1 MVTLHPITDDY
12 ADYTESE
19 LAGLREDLRKH
30 GLRVPVVIWRGEVV
44 DGRHRVWCCE
54 RLDIELRFEDIT
66 ESCPTDADMRAH
78 VASLNQ
84 HRRSRTAPLTNAEKQ
99 AKVEAAL
106 KAEPARSDRAIAQE
120 VGVSH
125 PTVLGT
131 RKRLEA
137 QGVVESTTPSER
149 VSANGKRGEGQH
161 REIVRTGNRGAAPS
175 DQRAAWRVGL
185 TADEQNAIVPK
196 IKWLDHRALLDDMP
210 LDVRQIIAANL
221 SKHETH
227 IKAREREERIGKGFK
242 TVPVFNPFWYSTR
255 LDSQTVRMMI
265 VHRVEKR
272 PDILAAAAAASDHQ
286 RYSVVSALITPPTQ
300 VKTIRD
306 KYPHLFDK
314 EPPSPLHRHL
324 GTVDDEETKALRD
337 FASTLLNSFRAVD
350 DSPAS
355 MQAELRKICAC
366 IRHCTDARSWDERL
380 WALSNELIEEKP
392 ATERPKLKVV

>member
-30 GLRVPVVIWRGEVV
+30 GLRVPVVLWRGEVV
-44 DGRHRVWCCE
+44 DGRHRVWCCD

-66 ESCPTDADMRAH
+66 ESCPSEADMRAH

-84 HRRSRTAPLTNAEKQ
+84 HRRSRTAPLSNAEKR

-106 KAEPARSDRAIAQE
+106 KDDSKRSDVAIAQE
-120 VGVSH
+120 VGVSQ
-125 PTVLGT
+125 PSVLRA

-137 QGVVESTTPSER
+137 QDVIQCITSSER
-149 VSANGKRGEGQH
+149 VAKNGQRGHGQH
-161 REIVRTGNRGAAPS
+161 REIVRTGIRGAAPT
-175 DQRAAWRVGL
+175 DQRGAWRVGL
-185 TADEQNAIVPK
+185 TPDEQRAIVAK
-196 IKWLDHRALLDDMP
+196 IKIPDHRALLDDLS
-210 LDVRQIIAANL
+210 LDMRQIIADNL
-221 SKHETH
+221 SKHPH
-227 IKAREREERIGKGFK
+227 SVKAREREERAGK
-242 TVPVFNPFWYSTR
+242 TVLVFNPLWYSSR
-255 LDSQTVRMMI
+255 LDSQTIRMM
-265 VHRVEKR
+265 VAHRMEKR
-272 PDILAAAAAASDHQ
+272 PDILAAGAAANDHQ
-286 RYSVVSALITPPTQ
+286 RYSVVSGLITPRMQ

-314 EPPSPLHRHL
+314 EPPSVLHRHL

-350 DSPAS
+350 NSPAS

-380 WALSNELIEEKP
+380 WALSNELIEE
-392 ATERPKLKVV
+392 RPKLKVV